1 MTLIKYHPARNLLGL
16 RNNFENLFDDFLTQ
30 GRRKWA
36 ESTLAVV
43 PAIDLQETDDAFVIS
58 AELPGMDKKDI
69 SIGFDNNQLTISGE
83 KKSEKNLEEENFHR
97 VERSYGKFQRS
108 FELPGYV
115 ERDKIEAEYKNG
127 ILTITV
133 PKAEEAKPK
142 QIEVKIK

>member
-43 PAIDLQETDDAFVIS
+43 PAIDLQETDDAFIIS